1 MFSGLRARLLI
12 SYTAV
17 IALVLCA
24 VTFALLLIL
33 RDNPI
38 TVRQEYQVLA
48 TIARATAPFVE
59 GSPEQVDRRLSAIAE
74 ANNIRALRV
83 GEGGVILF
91 DSAGALPVG
100 QPIALRA
107 VSEGALP
114 RGTYRDGAGRR
125 WMYVVAAL
133 PQASA
138 DLGRVIY
145 ATPVRSFAAIN
156 LMEETLLGPLF
167 RIGVSSLIVSFVL
180 AVVIASSVSRPLR
193 RAVDAAHA
201 IAEGDYTQ
209 QVEERGPREVRELA
223 EAFNHMAGQVQQS
236 RQAQRDFLANVSHE
250 LKTPLTSIQ
259 GFSQAILD
267 GAAAEP
273 ERAARVIY
281 DEAGRLHRLVE
292 DLLDLARIESGQ
304 TPLRREHVDLQT
316 LLDGI
321 LEGFALRAGEKSITL
336 AHQLVDLPRL
346 TGDNDRLAQVFT
358 NLIDNAL
365 AHTPG
370 GGQIGVR
377 ARHAPRPGGNQ
388 PGVEITVSDSG
399 PGIPP
404 EDLSR
409 IFERFY
415 QVDKSRSRTQ
425 RAGSGLGLAITKEIV
440 EAHGGLIRAES
451 AAGQGATF
459 IVWLPAPQPSDETV
473 ARPISPLNR

>member
-1 MFSGLRARLLI
+1 V
-12 SYTAV
+12 V

-24 VTFALLLIL
+24 VSFALLVVL
-33 RDNPI
+33 RNNPI
-38 TVRQEYQVLA
+38 TIRQQYQVLA
-48 TIARATAPFVE
+48 TIAHATVPFVE
-59 GSPEQVDRRLSAIAE
+59 GSPEQVDRRLTQIAE
-74 ANNIRALRV
+74 ANNIRTLRV

-91 DSAGALPVG
+91 DSAGEYPVG
-100 QPIALRA
+100 QQANLQS

-114 RGTYRDGAGRR
+114 RGTYRDAAGRR
-125 WMYVVAAL
+125 WMYVIFSPRQVGARQ
-133 PQASA
+133 PDA

-145 ATPVRSFAAIN
+145 ATPIQPFSALN
-156 LMEETLLGPLF
+156 LMEEALLGPLI
-167 RIGVSSLIVSFVL
+167 RIGVGSLLAAFVL
-180 AVVIASSVSRPLR
+180 AALIASSVSRPLR
-193 RAVDAAHA
+193 RVVGAAHA
-201 IAEGDYTQ
+201 VAEGDYTQ
-209 QVEERGPREVRELA
+209 QVPERGPREVRELA

-236 RQAQRDFLANVSHE
+236 HQMQRDFLANVSHE

-273 ERAARVIY
+273 TRAARVIY

-304 TPLRREHVDLQT
+304 TPLRREYVDLQA

-321 LEGFALRAGEKSITL
+321 LEGFALRAGEKSVTL
-336 AHQLVDLPRL
+336 THQLADLPRL

-358 NLIDNAL
+358 NLVDNAL
-365 AHTPG
+365 THTPS
-370 GGQIGVR
+370 GGQVEVH
-377 ARHAPRPGGNQ
+377 ARLTPRPGGDQ
-388 PGVEITVSDSG
+388 PGVEIVVKDTG

-415 QVDKSRSRTQ
+415 QVDKSRSRAR
-425 RAGSGLGLAITKEIV
+425 RAGSGLGLAIAKEIV

-451 AAGQGATF
+451 DAGQGATF
-459 IVWLPAPQPSDETV
+459 IVWLPAPQPTDETV
-473 ARPISPLNR
+473 ARPISPLKGRG

>member
-1 MFSGLRARLLI
+1 MFSGLRARLLV

-17 IALVLCA
+17 IALMLCA
-24 VTFALLLIL
+24 VSFALLLIL
-33 RDNPI
+33 RNNPI
-38 TVRQEYQVLA
+38 TVRQQYQVLA
-48 TIARATAPFVE
+48 TIARATTPFVE
-59 GSPEQVDRRLSAIAE
+59 GAPEQVDRRLSQIAE

-83 GEGGVILF
+83 GEGGVVLF

-100 QPIALRA
+100 QPVALRP
-107 VSEGALP
+107 VSQGVLP
-114 RGTYRDGAGRR
+114 RGTYRDESGRR
-125 WMYVVAAL
+125 WMYVVFSL
-133 PQASA
+133 RGTSA
-138 DLGRVIY
+138 EVGRIVY
-145 ATPVRSFAAIN
+145 ATPTPSFAVLN
-156 LMEETLLGPLF
+156 VMEETLLGPLF
-167 RIGVSSLIVSFVL
+167 RIGLGSLIVSFVL
-180 AVVIASSVSRPLR
+180 AVLIASSVSRPLR
-193 RAVDAAHA
+193 RAVGAAHA

-209 QVEERGPREVRELA
+209 QVPERGPREVRELA

-236 RQAQRDFLANVSHE
+236 HQMQRDFLANVSHE

-273 ERAARVIY
+273 ERAARVIH

-304 TPLRREHVDLQT
+304 TPLRREYVDLQA

-321 LEGFALRAGEKSITL
+321 LGGFALRAGENRVTL
-336 AHQLVDLPRL
+336 AHQLNDLPRL

-365 AHTPG
+365 NHTPA
-370 GGQIGVR
+370 GGQVEVR
-377 ARHAPRPGGNQ
+377 ARRAPRPGGDQ
-388 PGVEITVSDSG
+388 PGVEVAVSDSG
-399 PGIPP
+399 EGIPP

-415 QVDKSRSRTQ
+415 QVDKSRSRAR
-425 RAGSGLGLAITKEIV
+425 RAGSGLGLAISKEIV

-459 IVWLPAPQPSDETV
+459 IVWLPAPLPTDETV
-473 ARPISPLNR
+473 TRPIAPLNR